1 MRKVER
7 SLVEFV
13 GSLIQAV
20 LEAFV
25 VIAALSKVGV
35 QTISSISIHGAA
47 GLDISLA
54 FEGTLSNFMSG
65 MLNIVFK
72 P

>member
-7 SLVEFV
+7 PLVESV

-20 LEAFV
+20 LLAFV

-35 QTISSISIHGAA
+35 QTISLVPIQGATGLSI
-47 GLDISLA
+47 LA
-54 FEGTLSNFMSG
+54 FESTLSNFMSG